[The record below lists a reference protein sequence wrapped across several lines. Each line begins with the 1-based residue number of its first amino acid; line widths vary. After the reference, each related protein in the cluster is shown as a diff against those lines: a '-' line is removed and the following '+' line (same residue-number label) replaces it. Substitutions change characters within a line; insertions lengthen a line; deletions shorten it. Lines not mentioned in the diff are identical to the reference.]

1 MVIRDKII
9 TLRVNKKIYERV
21 LGIIENN
28 TRTYETRATRCSFNE
43 LKGKYSQG
51 LKYYRKFSVGDLLE
65 IAMNE
70 FIRDNE

>member
-1 MVIRDKII
+1 MVKRDKII
-9 TLRVNKKIYERV
+9 TLRVNEKLYKRV
-21 LGIIENN
+21 LAIIEQN
-28 TRTYETRATRCSFNE
+28 TRTYATRATKCSFNE

-70 FIRDNE
+70 FVKDNE